1 MRFGITGNTEK
12 HDLEKTLGEL
22 ISFLIKEKID
32 FSIDNS
38 IKNKVKNKA
47 HKKFCLPTGKVL
59 SNSDVIISL
68 GGDGTFLNTAY
79 VVGDREIPILGVNM
93 GTLGFMSEIVP
104 SEMKKFVKQIL
115 KGKYSIKKRVVLSA
129 DLPNGKT
136 INGINEIVVDRAF
149 SVRMMEIEIFYN
161 DEKIVRFVGDGA
173 IISTPTG
180 STGYS
185 LSAGGPITSMD
196 SSDFII
202 TPICPHTLNVRPI
215 IIPDSGKIKIKVHRE
230 IDARITADGQR
241 FENFKSPVEF
251 TFRKADY
258 IVKVI
263 HKQHFSYF
271 KTLNQKLLWGKDLRK
286 YK

>member
-1 MRFGITGNTEK
+1 MRFGITGNTKK

-22 ISFLIKEKID
+22 IAFLIKEKID

-38 IKNKVKNKA
+38 IKDKVKNKA

-68 GGDGTFLNTAY
+68 GGDGTFLNTSY
-79 VVGDREIPILGVNM
+79 VVGNREIPILGVNM

-104 SEMKKFVKQIL
+104 SEMKKFIKQIL
-115 KGKYSIKKRVVLSA
+115 KGKYSIKDRVVVSA

-136 INGINEIVVDRAF
+136 MNGINEIVVDRAF

-185 LSAGGPITSMD
+185 LSAGGPIISMD

-215 IIPDSGKIKIKVHRE
+215 IVPDSGIIKIKVHRE

-251 TFRKADY
+251 TFRKAEY

-263 HKQHFSYF
+263 HKPNFSYF
-271 KTLNQKLLWGKDLRK
+271 KTLNQKLLCGKDLMK